1 MINKFKRPQEWL
13 PTGCCDLGFPSKK
26 RGVKSSSELISDHAD
41 PKDHDVIG
49 SRAHIE
55 RKERSYFMANGNQQT
70 KISKH
75 TPSAYISDVK
85 GLLSTGVLDGLS
97 VTYKK
102 DEVRYDAVII

>member
-1 MINKFKRPQEWL
+1 
-13 PTGCCDLGFPSKK
+13 
-26 RGVKSSSELISDHAD
+26 
-41 PKDHDVIG
+41 
-49 SRAHIE
+49 
-55 RKERSYFMANGNQQT
+55 MANGNQQT